1 MVHTDAVSSRPDY
14 DAVLIVAFGGP
25 ERREDVV
32 PFLENVVRGRP
43 VPRERLLEVAEHY
56 YRFGGR
62 SPLNAQTE
70 LLLEALRAELARR
83 GPRLPLFWGNR
94 NWRPLLPDT
103 LRTMAKEGVKRAL
116 AFVLSAYSSY
126 SGCRQYLENIE
137 QARAVVGPDAP
148 SVDKV
153 RPCFHH
159 PGFVNAMA
167 ERLRAG
173 LPSLAA
179 GEGEPVKVLYTAH
192 SLPAAMARGCLYQ
205 AQLQEAARLV
215 SDRAGIEDWEV
226 VYQSRSGP
234 PSQPWLEPDVCDR
247 LRQIAQEGV
256 GAVCLAP
263 IGFLS
268 DHMEVLYDLDIE
280 AAEVANELGLRWVR
294 TATVGTHPLFVR
306 GVRDMIAERVLGLP
320 TRAHLGVVAPSP
332 DACPA
337 ECCPRPVY
345 PTRGRPAVA
354 ADRG

>member
-1 MVHTDAVSSRPDY
+1 MVRTDTVSSPPNY
-14 DAVLIVAFGGP
+14 DAILVVAFGGP
-25 ERREDVV
+25 ERREDVL

-70 LLLEALRAELARR
+70 LLVEALRAELARR
-83 GPRLPLFWGNR
+83 GPRLPVFWGNR
-94 NWRPLLPDT
+94 NWHPLLPDT
-103 LRTMAKEGVKRAL
+103 LRAMAEEGVQRAL

-137 QARAVVGPDAP
+137 QARAAVGPDAP
-148 SVDKV
+148 GVDKV

-159 PGFVNAMA
+159 PGFVDAMA
-167 ERLRAG
+167 ERLREG
-173 LPSLAA
+173 LHGLAA
-179 GEGEPVKVLYTAH
+179 GEGEPVKVLYAAH
-192 SLPAAMARGCLYQ
+192 SIPVAMARGCLYQ
-205 AQLQEAARLV
+205 AQLREAARLV
-215 SDRAGIEDWEV
+215 SARVGIEDWEV

-247 LRQIAQEGV
+247 LRQIALEGV

-263 IGFLS
+263 MGFLS

-306 GVRDMIAERVLGLP
+306 GVRDMIAERALGLP
-320 TRAHLGVVAPSP
+320 TRDYLGGVAPNP

-337 ECCPRPVY
+337 ECCPRAAG
-345 PTRGRPAVA
+345 PTRSRSTVAV
-354 ADRG
+354 DPE